1 MEEVRA
7 HLQQAQEELAQGA
20 ARDRGGAGGRSDRD
34 GGRSDRDGGGAQAFA
49 VESVQ
54 RRSDLHHIDA
64 VAESFDMC
72 AASCWSGIRRVQYV
86 WISRSF
92 RCASDL
98 ALYEALTARRHEHAD
113 ACSERT
119 AAPPLPPLH
128 PWTSAH
134 NNCSQQS
141 PEI

>member
-1 MEEVRA
+1 MCSISLSGNPGPRRSLVTWLQAFRRLLVEEVRA

-72 AASCWSGIRRVQYV
+72 AASCWSGIGRVQYV
-86 WISRSF
+86 CKSG
-92 RCASDL
+92 
-98 ALYEALTARRHEHAD
+98 
-113 ACSERT
+113 
-119 AAPPLPPLH
+119 
-128 PWTSAH
+128 
-134 NNCSQQS
+134 
-141 PEI
+141 